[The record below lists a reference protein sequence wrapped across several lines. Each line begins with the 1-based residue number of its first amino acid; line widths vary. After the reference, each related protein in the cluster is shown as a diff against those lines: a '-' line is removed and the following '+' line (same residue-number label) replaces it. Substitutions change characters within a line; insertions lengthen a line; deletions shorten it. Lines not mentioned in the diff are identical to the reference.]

1 MTQDQSQPLRNTGD
15 DPEVIVAALDSSNG
29 STRVL
34 AMAARLARAFP
45 AAALHVVHVF
55 RTSRFDRAHAGA
67 PVANPDALAD
77 AKDHLEAHVRSA
89 RMQCRNSVTGHFI
102 IGDPTN
108 EILRVRSEI
117 KADMLV
123 IGTHD
128 HSGFERLL
136 LGSIADNLMRK
147 AGCSVLV
154 VRPTKA
160 R

>member
-1 MTQDQSQPLRNTGD
+1 MTEDSSEPLRNTGD
-15 DPEVIVAALDSSNG
+15 DPEVIVAAVDASNG
-29 STRVL
+29 ATRVVGH
-34 AMAARLARAFP
+34 AARLARAFP
-45 AAALHVVHVF
+45 GAALHIVHVF

-89 RMQCRNSVTGHFI
+89 RLQCRNSVTGHFVV
-102 IGDPTN
+102 GDPTS
-108 EILRVRSEI
+108 EILRIRAEI
-117 KADMLV
+117 RADILV

-136 LGSIADNLMRK
+136 LGSIADNLTRK

>member
-1 MTQDQSQPLRNTGD
+1 MTTDSSEPLRNTGD
-15 DPEVIVAALDSSNG
+15 EPEVIIAALDASNG

-34 AMAARLARAFP
+34 AMAARIARAFP

-55 RTSRFDRAHAGA
+55 RTNRFDRAHAGA

-89 RMQCRNSVTGHFI
+89 RLQCRNNVTGHFI

-108 EILRVRSEI
+108 EILRVRAEI
-117 KADMLV
+117 HADLLV

-136 LGSIADNLMRK
+136 LGSIADNLTRK